1 LAPMNAFLILQGI
14 ETLGLRME
22 RHCDNAQAVASY
34 LKEHPKVEWVRYAGL
49 EGDQYYDLAQKYCG
63 GRPASLLTFGI
74 QGGFDAGV
82 RFYDELKMIKRLVN
96 IGDAKTLACHPAST
110 THRQL
115 TEEEQ
120 VTAGVS
126 PEMLRICVGIEHIDD
141 IIGDIEQAFAVV

>member
-1 LAPMNAFLILQGI
+1 
-14 ETLGLRME
+14 ME
-22 RHCDNAQAVASY
+22 RHCENALAVANY
-34 LKEHPKVEWVRYAGL
+34 LNNHPKVEWVRYAGL
-49 EGDQYYDLAQKYCG
+49 EGDQYFELAQKYCG
-63 GRPASLLTFGI
+63 GKPASLLTFGI

-82 RFYDELKMIKRLVN
+82 KFYDELKMIKRLVN

-120 VTAGVS
+120 ATAGVS

-141 IIGDIEQAFAVV
+141 IIEDIEQAFAVV

>member
-1 LAPMNAFLILQGI
+1 
-14 ETLGLRME
+14 ME
-22 RHCDNAQAVASY
+22 RHCENALAVANY
-34 LKEHPKVEWVRYAGL
+34 LNNHPKVEWVRYAGL
-49 EGDQYYDLAQKYCG
+49 EGDQYFELAQKYCG
-63 GRPASLLTFGI
+63 GKPASLLTFVI

-82 RFYDELKMIKRLVN
+82 KFYDELKMIKRLVN

-120 VTAGVS
+120 ATAGVS

-141 IIGDIEQAFAVV
+141 IIEDIEQAFAVV